1 MFPRHSL
8 CEHPHLSTSV
18 FSTIFYFL
26 ACSLFYQN
34 ISFSSSLSS
43 SDTVTVSIHIFIVI
57 QVHQLTRGLFGSPAF
72 ILQLSFSKSK
82 SGGVAFSLV
91 TTV

>member
-18 FSTIFYFL
+18 FSTIFYLL

-43 SDTVTVSIHIFIVI
+43 SDTVTVSIHICIVI
-57 QVHQLTRGLFGSPAF
+57 QVHQLIRGLFDSPAF
-72 ILQLSFSKSK
+72 ILHFFSKSK